1 MVTMQTI
8 KTKCKLLLICISLT
22 LFTKGY
28 SQYTFTPYPPPPEF
42 TFDDLWHFTI
52 TGPVVTDYT
61 QFYVAMRI
69 FNDQGT
75 LLLKSNTDIFALPN
89 AVLYVDKTDLSA
101 IDPFTT
107 LYYDNTYQSVV
118 ANGDFFPAGTYN
130 IVYTLLGRPA
140 DGEFTELA
148 EANITAVVNLFM
160 PPILIYPE
168 DMDTIDTPYPLLTWL
183 PAYQASAGQSIFYNL
198 RLVEMFSGQTSA
210 SAIAANPAYFEQY
223 DLPITAIP
231 YPASANPI
239 ELDHTYAWQ
248 VAATIAGV
256 PVAYS
261 QIWQFTY
268 AIPTP
273 VFPEEVDHKQ
283 YYSFFEKLD
292 GAVVPVEENSV
303 RMRVEENYNNFENY
317 LSFNIYNDQNQLVA
331 SSSNLSIQVI
341 NGVRF
346 VEIPLC
352 GGSLQLDQDQIY
364 LIEIFNVKHEKKF
377 LRIQNKFDTNN
388 CQ

>member
-1 MVTMQTI
+1 MV
-8 KTKCKLLLICISLT
+8 LFASLS
-22 LFTKGY
+22 TKGTA
-28 SQYTFTPYPPPPEF
+28 QFTLTPYPPPPEF

-52 TGPVVTDYT
+52 TGPSPTLYT
-61 QFYVAMRI
+61 QYYVAMRI

-75 LLLKSNTDIFALPN
+75 LLVKSNTDIFAISNGLF
-89 AVLYVDKTDLSA
+89 YVDKTDLSA
-101 IDPFTT
+101 IDPFNTI
-107 LYYDNTYQSVV
+107 YYDNLLQPII

-130 IVYTLLGRPA
+130 VVYTLLGRPN

-148 EANITAVVNLFM
+148 EGNITAIVNLFM

-183 PAYQASAGQSIFYNL
+183 PAYQASAGQTILYNL

-210 SAIAANPAYFEQY
+210 TAILSNPAYFEQY

-231 YPASANPI
+231 YPPNANPI
-239 ELDHTYAWQ
+239 ELNHTYAWQ
-248 VAATIAGV
+248 VAATIGGI

-273 VFPEEVDHKQ
+273 IFNEIVEHKQ
-283 YYSFFEKLD
+283 YYAFFERIEGSL
-292 GAVVPVEENSV
+292 VVTNESAI
-303 RMRVEENYNNFENY
+303 RMRVEENYYNQNEY
-317 LSFNIYNDQNQLVA
+317 LSFKIYNEQNQVVHN
-331 SSSNLSIQVI
+331 SNDLSIQII
-341 NGVRF
+341 NGIRF

-352 GGSLQLDQDQIY
+352 GSAIQLETNKIY
-364 LIEIFNVKHEKKF
+364 LIEVSDAKGIKRY
-377 LRIQNKFDTNN
+377 LRIKNLFNTNN